1 MGTVVVL
8 VEVLVEVLNE
18 SVIRGVTV
26 TVHSAAYE
34 GEDCK
39 TDESG
44 NTAIQQIK
52 RYNLKANN

>member
-8 VEVLVEVLNE
+8 VVVLNE

-52 RYNLKANN
+52 RYNLKTNN